1 MGYIVEKTV
10 CKRGITVESR
20 LQDIG
25 VEDVA
30 PMFSVTLP
38 GEFDPSDFESLS
50 DAFCAPESPFR
61 KSSCNGSFVVDFAV
75 PVGGSDIQARAFFS
89 LVKTD
94 NVEFK
99 WTVVN
104 RATGRHYVGNKG
116 GEVFTSCA
124 EGGLVTNAAVAVAA
138 AIASISNGTAKEPPQ
153 EHLGVA

>member
-20 LQDIG
+20 LQNIG
-25 VEDVA
+25 VDDVA
-30 PMFSVTLP
+30 PMFSVVLP
-38 GEFDPSDFESLS
+38 SGFDPSDFESLS
-50 DAFCAPESPFR
+50 DAFCAPGSPFR
-61 KSSCNGSFVVDFAV
+61 KPPCNGSFVVDFTV
-75 PVGGSDIQARAFFS
+75 PVGGSDVQARAFFS
-89 LVKTD
+89 LAKAD

-104 RATGRHYVGNKG
+104 RSTGRHYVSDKG
-116 GEVFTSCA
+116 GEVFASCA

>member
-75 PVGGSDIQARAFFS
+75 SVGGSGIQARAFFS
-89 LVKTD
+89 LAKTD

-104 RATGRHYVGNKG
+104 RATGRHYVSDKG

>member
-20 LQDIG
+20 LQNIG
-25 VEDVA
+25 VDDVA
-30 PMFSVTLP
+30 PMFSVDLP
-38 GEFDPSDFESLS
+38 SGFDPSDFESLS
-50 DAFCAPESPFR
+50 DSFCAPGSPFR
-61 KSSCNGSFVVDFAV
+61 DTPCNRSFVVDFAV
-75 PVGGSDIQARAFFS
+75 PVNGNDIQARAFFS
-89 LVKTD
+89 LANDEHVK
-94 NVEFK
+94 FK

-104 RATGRHYVGNKG
+104 LSTGRHYVNASG

-138 AIASISNGTAKEPPQ
+138 AIASISNGTAKEPPK